1 MFVNG
6 VLGMFKKIADG
17 REYVLMLPHT
27 DNTFAPTKSYGIDG
41 LTERLRVFRDKT
53 DLDFTKR
60 LIKYYGNLTKKDGG
74 GIMCLLY
81 SCLLTRGLDRY
92 LTCVVETAV
101 P

>member
-6 VLGMFKKIADG
+6 VLGMFKKLADG
-17 REYVLMLPHT
+17 REYVLVLPHT
-27 DNTFAPTKSYGIDG
+27 ENTFAPTKNYGIDG

-53 DLDFTKR
+53 DLDFAKR
-60 LIKYYGNLTKKDGG
+60 LNKYYGNLTKKDGG
-74 GIMCLLY
+74 GIMSLLY

-92 LTCVVETAV
+92 LTFVETAV